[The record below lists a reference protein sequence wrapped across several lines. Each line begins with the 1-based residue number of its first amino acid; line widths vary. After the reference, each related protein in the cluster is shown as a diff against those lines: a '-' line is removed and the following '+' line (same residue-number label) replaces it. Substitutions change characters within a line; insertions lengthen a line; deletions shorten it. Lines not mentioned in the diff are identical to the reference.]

1 MKPIK
6 SANYIYGTAGEIK
19 ECIVTFLDG
28 SNQLFKTSQELI
40 EVQKQLGNQQKQ
52 FLVE

>member
-1 MKPIK
+1 MKTIK
-6 SANYIYGTAGEIK
+6 SANYIYGNAGEIK

-28 SNQLFKTSQELI
+28 SNQLFKSPQELT
-40 EVQKQLGNQQKQ
+40 EVQNQLKNQQKQ